1 MSSRVKMLR
10 QRVEDYNKRY
20 NAGLNKEN
28 TGYDEAYAAYQAQV
42 NAYNDAINGFNTT
55 INNLGEG
62 TLFRDADGS
71 YKTIGPGGA
80 PQPVTFLT
88 QDQIN
93 HGDLGYSLVN
103 GVVKFGNTPVPVN
116 ATHPA
121 LTIGTPA
128 APPAPSEENIKVPPL
143 GLTVKQNRE
152 LVEPS
157 ASPVELER
165 GANVGFLRKSEL
177 ADNPVAPTEK
187 SSAFFNLKGDDPNG
201 LKDSGILARTI
212 AGQL

>member
-28 TGYDEAYAAYQAQV
+28 AGYNEEYAAYQAQV
-42 NAYNDAINGFNTT
+42 NAYNDAITA
-55 INNLGEG
+55 INNLRDRE
-62 TLFRDADGS
+62 LFVAADGGY
-71 YKTIGPGGA
+71 YKKTSGPEGVGSVRI
-80 PQPVTFLT
+80 PFLT
-88 QDQIN
+88 QAQIDR
-93 HGDLGYSLVN
+93 GDLGYSLVN
-103 GVVKFGNTPVPVN
+103 GVVKYGNTRVPV
-116 ATHPA
+116 HVYPA
-121 LTIGTPA
+121 LAAGVPA

-143 GLTVKQNRE
+143 GLTLKQEHE
-152 LVEPS
+152 LVAPS

-177 ADNPVAPTEK
+177 ADNPAAPTEK
-187 SSAFFNLKGDDPNG
+187 NSAFFNLKGDDPNG